1 MLNWKTLGD
10 DVRAKRSM
18 LWFYGCLAFVIL
30 GLITPDTPSVTTIFY
45 IVQGLMLI
53 VWACTDAEKQVKYVK
68 ENFGTNYVRRSWWK
82 PVGIGIG
89 AICLYMVIPGIA
101 DFSSESANI
110 SVVKDGKLDAYPDV
124 TVGQLVD
131 NFIGNPQWSQFLGEN
146 DENFVNATGKV
157 SYDGREVEAVVQFT
171 VYGKRF
177 VLNAFEM
184 NGVPQ
189 DELMKATLFQKMYEV
204 YGKGTVATGS
214 AMNSQPTDE
223 ITIENEEHIVPSV
236 SSENARTLQAERVTE
251 QNRVA
256 ETKNSARKSGSD
268 SSSTSEV
275 QFKSLAN
282 GRPKSKEFIA
292 HLKNSG
298 VEMSTTGMEA
308 AGTSLAYVNVT
319 MGENCRLYSGGTEEA
334 GQRVS
339 IIVVETISDGRVGSV
354 IISTPF
360 DSSAPNGRGNDLFN
374 PLHYFLQYVLP
385 ECNLRT
391 DVKDMAKIMFGGTA
405 AATFGKA
412 GMAVQYGG
420 VEVTINIVVD

>member
-30 GLITPDTPSVTTIFY
+30 GLITPDTPSVITIFL
-45 IVQGLMLI
+45 IVEYLMFI

-89 AICLYMVIPGIA
+89 AIFVLAVIPGIA

-157 SYDGREVEAVVQFT
+157 SYDGREVEALVQFR

-177 VLNAFEM
+177 LLNAFEM

-214 AMNSQPTDE
+214 AMNLQEKQNAGIAEQQGGNRKLAAFRELVKKYQSGPSTYASTKEREAYVDELSKLQQTYEYIKFDPTANRQE
-223 ITIENEEHIVPSV
+223 AEAILELYQEKIEN
-236 SSENARTLQAERVTE
+236 RY
-251 QNRVA
+251 
-256 ETKNSARKSGSD
+256 
-268 SSSTSEV
+268 
-275 QFKSLAN
+275 
-282 GRPKSKEFIA
+282 
-292 HLKNSG
+292 
-298 VEMSTTGMEA
+298 TGELMRELSIDME
-308 AGTSLAYVNVT
+308 GMYLRLT
-319 MGENCRLYSGGTEEA
+319 M
-334 GQRVS
+334 
-339 IIVVETISDGRVGSV
+339 
-354 IISTPF
+354 
-360 DSSAPNGRGNDLFN
+360 
-374 PLHYFLQYVLP
+374 
-385 ECNLRT
+385 
-391 DVKDMAKIMFGGTA
+391 
-405 AATFGKA
+405 
-412 GMAVQYGG
+412 
-420 VEVTINIVVD
+420 